1 MKKLFNLAAK
11 AFMLVVWAVF
21 ITNLVSPFPGM
32 AHIAL
37 NVMAIFTL
45 FMHVMQCVLFS
56 SALSK
61 ETPMSGV
68 EKLSIILFGTF
79 ALIDLKDKYLK

>member
-11 AFMLVVWAVF
+11 AFMLVVWLVF
-21 ITNLVSPFPGM
+21 ITNLINPFPGM

-45 FMHVMQCVLFS
+45 FMHAMQSMLFS
-56 SALSK
+56 SALPK
-61 ETPMSGV
+61 ETTMTRW
-68 EKLSIILFGTF
+68 EKLSIVLFGTF